1 MLTPNVWYSHVHCIG
16 RYVFLIYLTYP
27 NAVLVHFLFCFFRA
41 SFNALTV
48 VRFVRLPLVNRLS
61 VVRVAHVAAF
71 AGSDATPIVVLKKNI
86 ATCKYVTQWG
96 S

>member
-27 NAVLVHFLFCFFRA
+27 NAVLVHFLFCFFRTP
-41 SFNALTV
+41 FNALTV

-86 ATCKYVTQWG
+86 ATCKYGIQWG